1 MINGVEFSVDEREA
15 LECGGLEIPLANSEC
30 EPLGS

>member
-15 LECGGLEIPLANSEC
+15 LECGV
-30 EPLGS
+30 EPPHSKGCRRY